1 MGLEMRSQKG
11 FSVVEALIA
20 TGILLIIAVGM
31 IPLFTRSIAN
41 NAMGND
47 YTQAS
52 AHGKTDLERWEK
64 MPFSSNDLAITS
76 GKVRQQVK
84 FVEKGIQQG
93 TPVSDRDW
101 RWTPVNNDRVLW
113 TRTTQVRQFNISAF
127 DDGLLTDAEA
137 LPAGTDD
144 AFVQIK
150 EVTTLLDSGKL
161 STATQPRTRAF
172 SAIRQTSFQVMKPF

>member
-1 MGLEMRSQKG
+1 M
-11 FSVVEALIA
+11 VEALIA

-64 MPFSSNDLAITS
+64 MPFSSNDLAIIS
-76 GKVRQQVK
+76 GTTRQQVK
-84 FVEKGIQQG
+84 YVRRGMNQQG
-93 TPVSDRDW
+93 TPVSDSDW
-101 RWTPVNNDRVLW
+101 TWTAPANGATVMW
-113 TRTTQVRQFNISAF
+113 TRTTQVRQFNVSAF
-127 DDGLLTDAEA
+127 DDGLLTASEA
-137 LPAGTDD
+137 LPAGTDPT
-144 AFVQIK
+144 FVQVK

-161 STATQPRTRAF
+161 STPTQQRTPVF